1 MLIILEIKTTWKER
15 FKLFKPIYIDSYDMQ
30 FRHEGS
36 EKRYTFCG
44 IKNKLNFSE
53 VLEKLAL

>member
-1 MLIILEIKTTWKER
+1 
-15 FKLFKPIYIDSYDMQ
+15 MQ

-53 VLEKLAL
+53 VLEKNWPCNSSKIIIS